1 MGLPKELIDKTPTDG
16 LCGKTDEDN
25 LGFTYDVLD
34 KYIRTGECADGAV
47 RQIIDEMHEKNVFKL
62 TPMPKFVSGMWIEAG
77 LELDD

>member
-1 MGLPKELIDKTPTDG
+1 M
-16 LCGKTDEDN
+16 
-25 LGFTYDVLD
+25 LD

-62 TPMPKFVSGMWIEAG
+62 APMPKFVSGMWIEAG